1 MQILNPTFWFQVR
14 PPVMSLLMAGLLAL
28 GFIILFVIGVVFMRR
43 GSQNEN
49 RHRGR
54 GEQKLSG
61 WFITWAVV
69 GLVWVFMAYERINFF
84 GSRFWTLV
92 MIVIALVWLAFIMR
106 YWKKVVPSMETLR
119 RERAEFE
126 KYLPKK
132 RR

>member
-1 MQILNPTFWFQVR
+1 MQILNPTFWFHIR
-14 PPVMSLLMAGLLAL
+14 PPVMSLPTAGILAL
-28 GFIILFVIGVVFMRR
+28 GFVILLIIGVICLRR
-43 GSQNEN
+43 ASQNEN

-54 GEQKLSG
+54 GEQKLGG
-61 WFITWAVV
+61 WFITWAVI

-84 GSRFWTLV
+84 GAWFWTLV
-92 MIVIALVWLAFIMR
+92 MIVLAFLWLALIMR

-132 RR
+132 KR